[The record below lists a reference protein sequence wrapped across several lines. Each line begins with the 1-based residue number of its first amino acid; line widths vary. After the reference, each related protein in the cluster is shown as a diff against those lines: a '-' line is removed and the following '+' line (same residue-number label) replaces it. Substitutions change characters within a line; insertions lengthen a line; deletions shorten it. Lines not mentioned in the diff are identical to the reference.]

1 VGGRDQAEDLTQDV
15 FIRVF
20 ENLSTYRSELAA
32 FPHWVRRIVR
42 NLLIDDYRRTRK
54 DRRLV
59 SRDGAHEQL
68 ELILSLIQSHE
79 PNPHAVME
87 RRERRS
93 ALFEALRLLSRELR
107 EVVIL
112 RDLQGLGY
120 EEIGDLLKIPLGT
133 VKSRI
138 NRGRIELVKLV
149 RQRLAARPA
158 VGADAPAAA

>member
-1 VGGRDQAEDLTQDV
+1 
-15 FIRVF
+15 
-20 ENLSTYRSELAA
+20 
-32 FPHWVRRIVR
+32 
-42 NLLIDDYRRTRK
+42 
-54 DRRLV
+54 
-59 SRDGAHEQL
+59 
-68 ELILSLIQSHE
+68 
-79 PNPHAVME
+79 ME